1 MRYNNKF
8 KSLALISMAAGL
20 FFANPL
26 QAATALS
33 TSGTFS
39 FDKNNTSAD
48 MAVRAY
54 SWYNL
59 SMGYL
64 GWTHHSNW
72 GFVKLKKGKPV
83 TIALTTEVSGL
94 HPAITVW
101 YRAGANNPNKL
112 PYMNAH
118 KYKQFGDI
126 YEPNAEATDE
136 ENNPV
141 KVGNI
146 IMKFITNGL
155 DRDGMTD
162 TDINTP
168 IPDAL
173 PAEYDQS
180 QLYRVMDGDPGTL
193 TITFTPPE
201 NGWYQFAVGAINPD
215 IDSTAY
221 ESGPGPN
228 GAGPAT
234 AHTVHVEV
242 SIP

>member
-1 MRYNNKF
+1 MRYNKKF
-8 KSLALISMAAGL
+8 KRLALISVAAGL
-20 FFANPL
+20 FFANHL

-33 TSGTFS
+33 TSGTYF

-101 YRAGANNPNKL
+101 FRAGAKNAKKL
-112 PYMNAH
+112 AYMNAH

-146 IMKFITNGL
+146 IMKFVTNGF
-155 DRDGMTD
+155 DRDGMG
-162 TDINTP
+162 DI
-168 IPDAL
+168 L

-180 QLYRVMDGDPGTL
+180 QLYRVMDGAPGAL
-193 TITFTPPE
+193 TVTFTPPE

-221 ESGPGPN
+221 GTGPGPN

>member
-8 KSLALISMAAGL
+8 KRLALISVAAGL
-20 FFANPL
+20 FFAAPL

-33 TSGTFS
+33 SSGTFF
-39 FDKNNTSAD
+39 FDKNNASAD

-83 TIALTTEVSGL
+83 TMALTTEVSGL

-101 YRAGANNPNKL
+101 YRAGAKNAKKL
-112 PYMNAH
+112 AYLNGHA
-118 KYKQFGDI
+118 YKQFGDI

-146 IMKFITNGL
+146 IMKFITNGF
-155 DRDGMTD
+155 DRDGMED
-162 TDINTP
+162 T
-168 IPDAL
+168 L
-173 PAEYDQS
+173 PVEYDQS
-180 QLYRVMDGDPGTL
+180 QLYRVMDGVPGKL

-215 IDSTAY
+215 IDSVAY
-221 ESGPGPN
+221 GTGPGPN

>member
-1 MRYNNKF
+1 MKYNNKF
-8 KSLALISMAAGL
+8 KSLALISVAAGL

-26 QAATALS
+26 QAATAI
-33 TSGTFS
+33 SGTF

-48 MAVRAY
+48 MTVRAY

-72 GFVKLKKGKPV
+72 GFVKLKKGKPI
-83 TIALTTEVSGL
+83 TIELTTEVSGL
-94 HPAITVW
+94 HPSITVW
-101 YRAGANNPNKL
+101 YRAGAKNPKTL
-112 PYMNAH
+112 PYMNGHA
-118 KYKQFGDI
+118 YKQFGDI
-126 YEPNAEATDE
+126 YEPNAEATDA

-146 IMKFITNGL
+146 IMKFITNGF
-155 DRDGMTD
+155 DRDGMG
-162 TDINTP
+162 
-168 IPDAL
+168 DAL

-180 QLYRVMDGDPGTL
+180 QLYRVMDGVPGKL
-193 TITFTPPE
+193 AITFTPPE
-201 NGWYQFAVGAINPD
+201 NGWYQFVVGAINPD

-221 ESGPGPN
+221 GSGPGS

-234 AHTVHVEV
+234 AHTVHIEV

>member
-1 MRYNNKF
+1 MKYSNKF
-8 KSLALISMAAGL
+8 KGWALISVAVGL

-26 QAATALS
+26 QAATALNP
-33 TSGTFS
+33 SGTFF
-39 FDKNNTSAD
+39 FDKDNTTAD

-83 TIALTTEVSGL
+83 TISLTTEVGGL

-101 YRAGANNPNKL
+101 YRAGAKNPKML
-112 PYMNAH
+112 PYVNAH

-126 YEPNAEATDE
+126 YEPNAEATDA

-146 IMKFITNGL
+146 VMKFITNGF
-155 DRDGMTD
+155 DRDGMGD
-162 TDINTP
+162 T
-168 IPDAL
+168 L

-180 QLYRVMDGDPGTL
+180 QLYRVMDGEPGTL
-193 TITFTPPE
+193 AITFTPPE
-201 NGWYQFAVGAINPD
+201 NGWYQFVVGAVNPD
-215 IDSTAY
+215 IDSAAY
-221 ESGPGPN
+221 GSGPGSN

-234 AHTVHVEV
+234 AHTVHVGV

>member
-1 MRYNNKF
+1 MQSIKKGF
-8 KSLALISMAAGL
+8 LVAAGL
-20 FFANPL
+20 LFANHL
-26 QAATALS
+26 QAATALNPA
-33 TSGTFS
+33 GTFF
-39 FDKNNTSAD
+39 FDKNNATED

-83 TIALTTEVSGL
+83 TITLATDVSGL

-101 YRAGANNPNKL
+101 YRAGAKNPKML
-112 PYMNAH
+112 PYMNGHA
-118 KYKQFGDI
+118 YKQFGDI
-126 YEPNAEATDE
+126 YEPNAEATDA

-141 KVGNI
+141 KVGNLV
-146 IMKFITNGL
+146 MKFITNGF
-155 DRDGMTD
+155 DRDGMPD
-162 TDINTP
+162 T
-168 IPDAL
+168 L
-173 PAEYDQS
+173 PVKYDQS
-180 QLYRVMDGDPGTL
+180 QLYRVMDGAPGKL
-193 TITFTPPE
+193 AITFTPPE
-201 NGWYQFAVGAINPD
+201 NGWYQFVVGAINPD

-221 ESGPGPN
+221 ETGPGS

-234 AHTVHVEV
+234 AHPVRVEV

>member
-1 MRYNNKF
+1 MKYNNKF
-8 KSLALISMAAGL
+8 KSLALISIASGL
-20 FFANPL
+20 FFAGPL
-26 QAATALS
+26 QAATAI
-33 TSGTFS
+33 SGTF

-101 YRAGANNPNKL
+101 HRAGATKLKML
-112 PYMNAH
+112 PYMNGHA
-118 KYKQFGDI
+118 YKQFGDI

-146 IMKFITNGL
+146 IMRFITNGF

-162 TDINTP
+162 SDINTP
-168 IPDAL
+168 IIPDTL

-180 QLYRVMDGDPGTL
+180 QLYRVMDGIPGTL
-193 TITFTPPE
+193 AITFTPPE
-201 NGWYQFAVGAINPD
+201 NGWYQFVVGAINPD

-221 ESGPGPN
+221 ESGPGSN

-234 AHTVHVEV
+234 KHAVHVEV